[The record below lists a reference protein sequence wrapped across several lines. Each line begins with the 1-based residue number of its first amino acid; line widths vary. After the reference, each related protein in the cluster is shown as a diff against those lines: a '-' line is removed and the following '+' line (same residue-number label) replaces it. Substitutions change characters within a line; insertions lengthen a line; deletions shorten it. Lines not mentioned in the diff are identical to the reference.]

1 MSNSGDERIVITFT
15 LSPDCFEIMIRD
27 FGSGADPATFQGR
40 DLDEIRPGGLGIH
53 FIKSAVDKIEYDT
66 PPGGGTLLKMIKFM
80 PGQENDA
87 KLNIQVN
94 ERKPGVFVVSLG
106 GDLDM
111 SSSPQVR
118 NILLPIFRKKVS
130 HIIVDLAEVPYID
143 SSGIA
148 TFVEAL
154 QLSRKGKVR
163 FSLAGACRRVESI
176 FDLAYLK
183 NIFEMAPDA
192 NRLIE
197 GEQGR

>member
-1 MSNSGDERIVITFT
+1 
-15 LSPDCFEIMIRD
+15 
-27 FGSGADPATFQGR
+27 
-40 DLDEIRPGGLGIH
+40 
-53 FIKSAVDKIEYDT
+53 
-66 PPGGGTLLKMIKFM
+66 
-80 PGQENDA
+80 
-87 KLNIQVN
+87 LNIQVN
-94 ERKPGVFVVSLG
+94 EKKPGVFVVSLG

-154 QLSRKGKVR
+154 QLSRKDKVR
-163 FSLAGACRRVESI
+163 FSLAGAGRRVESI

-192 NRLIE
+192 NALIE
-197 GEQGR
+197 GEQGK